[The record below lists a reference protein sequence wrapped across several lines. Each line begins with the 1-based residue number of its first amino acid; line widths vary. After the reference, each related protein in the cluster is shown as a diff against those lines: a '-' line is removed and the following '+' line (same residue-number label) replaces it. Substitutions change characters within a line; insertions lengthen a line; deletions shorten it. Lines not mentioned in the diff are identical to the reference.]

1 MHSWFILSAAGPD
14 RPGIVSDLSQLTFD
28 CDANLKDSRI
38 TILGNE
44 CAAILLCS
52 GDAPELERR
61 LTEGARRLEWQ
72 NHLTVFV
79 RPLEGEP
86 RPSVP
91 APGTRLFRVVAEG
104 VDRAGTVARIC
115 RSTSLSSTPTA

>member
-1 MHSWFILSAAGPD
+1 MHSWFILSAVGPD
-14 RPGIVSDLSQLTFD
+14 RPGIVSDLSQLIFD

-44 CAAILLCS
+44 FAAILLCS

-104 VDRAGTVARIC
+104 VDRAGIVARIC

>member
-14 RPGIVSDLSQLTFD
+14 RPGTVSDLSQLTFD
-28 CDANLKDSRI
+28 CDANLKDS
-38 TILGNE
+38 
-44 CAAILLCS
+44 AILLCS
-52 GDAPELERR
+52 GDTPELERR

-91 APGTRLFRVVAEG
+91 APGTRLFRVVAKG
-104 VDRAGTVARIC
+104 VDRAGIAERIC